1 MPSTRYTACPT
12 LWFRAFNLPIC
23 CRSDQKLC
31 RRNKRQR
38 CRASLSA
45 AHPLYAAERVAEM
58 CRARKWLN
66 RCVRRAVRQWGKAA
80 GAGGA
85 GGADEA
91 AGGRER
97 LKAAEKGRC
106 RARLEKR
113 VRAERRKR
121 RKAAGEGA
129 DKSGEREAGFLNNL
143 FLQWSTTYFYRL
155 QTFVDINI

>member
-1 MPSTRYTACPT
+1 
-12 LWFRAFNLPIC
+12 
-23 CRSDQKLC
+23 
-31 RRNKRQR
+31 
-38 CRASLSA
+38 
-45 AHPLYAAERVAEM
+45 M

-66 RCVRRAVRQWGKAA
+66 RCVRRAVRQWERAA
-80 GAGGA
+80 GAD
-85 GGADEA
+85 GADEA

-143 FLQWSTTYFYRL
+143 FLQWPTTNFFY
-155 QTFVDINI
+155 IKS